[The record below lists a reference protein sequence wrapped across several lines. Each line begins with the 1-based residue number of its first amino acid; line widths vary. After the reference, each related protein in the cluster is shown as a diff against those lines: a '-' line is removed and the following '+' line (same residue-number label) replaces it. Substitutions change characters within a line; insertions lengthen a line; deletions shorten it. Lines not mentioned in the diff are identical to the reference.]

1 MAEKRYYWL
10 KLQEDF
16 FSSVRIKRLRKIAG
30 GDTYTIIYLKMQLL
44 SIRNG
49 GMLKYS
55 GYEPSFAEEL
65 AIDIDEEPEN
75 VAVTL
80 QYLSKCGLIE
90 TSDHIDYLLPFAAMN
105 IGSEGS
111 GAKRVRDFRE
121 RQKALSDSTGM
132 QPPKTN
138 AERQRAFRAK
148 QKCAEKQHIP
158 MVDDDTNRKRYGG
171 NYFLVCQRERY
182 QCALCGSIE
191 NLCVHHIDN
200 YDEHKPENNALNKLI
215 LLCRKCHSNVH
226 YSDLKI
232 PEEVLDS
239 IGYFDETVTCNEICN
254 ASVTEVKQIGNGE
267 IEKEIE
273 KEKDIDSSYEES
285 CREAVASDSPNGKN
299 SKGKNEKR
307 FAETDKP
314 YRAAKWL
321 SRAIMDRMPKRKP
334 ITEDDLQRWAS
345 DIDKLHRIDGYD
357 DETISDVLIFSQ
369 RDAFWQSNILSGK
382 KFREKF
388 VTLMAHMERDAR
400 KQSND

>member
-121 RQKALSDSTGM
+121 RQKALQS
-132 QPPKTN
+132 
-138 AERQRAFRAK
+138 
-148 QKCAEKQHIP
+148 
-158 MVDDDTNRKRYGG
+158 
-171 NYFLVCQRERY
+171 
-182 QCALCGSIE
+182 
-191 NLCVHHIDN
+191 
-200 YDEHKPENNALNKLI
+200 
-215 LLCRKCHSNVH
+215 
-226 YSDLKI
+226 
-232 PEEVLDS
+232 
-239 IGYFDETVTCNEICN
+239 N
-254 ASVTEVKQIGNGE
+254 ASVTEVKQIGNVE

-321 SRAIMDRMPKRKP
+321 SRAIMERMPKRKP

-400 KQSND
+400 KQSDD